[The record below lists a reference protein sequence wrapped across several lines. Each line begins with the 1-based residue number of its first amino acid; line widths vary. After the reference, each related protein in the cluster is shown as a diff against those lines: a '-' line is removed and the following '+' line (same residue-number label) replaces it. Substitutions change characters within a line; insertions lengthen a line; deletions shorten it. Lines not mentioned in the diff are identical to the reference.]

1 MRKREQ
7 QNKLPAI
14 QSAALDQPSAVLLL
28 LLTNCNKCNFNMIA
42 VVVLLEGR
50 KLSLRTLE

>member
-1 MRKREQ
+1 MQTREQ

>member
-1 MRKREQ
+1 MQKREQ

-14 QSAALDQPSAVLLL
+14 QSAALDHPSAVLLL
-28 LLTNCNKCNFNMIA
+28 LLTNRNKCNFNMIA